1 MIPMQQNK
9 NEGVNAGQVCSGI
22 QSQHTLR
29 R

>member
-9 NEGVNAGQVCSGI
+9 NEGVNAGRMYSGI